1 MSSFYGSH
9 VGFFG
14 GGVGTAGP
22 PIPEAEVIE
31 QNGNLTAHWD
41 FSKWAQ
47 NVGTTWN
54 TSGTTLP
61 DTSGTSIGSSSSTPS
76 MYFTTSHSAYDIE
89 VGSMGTDSL
98 KTLQRNDST
107 SQNGGAEC
115 WGAPAY
121 PDITSSSDP
130 LTIAFVLKP
139 ISIRSGWNR
148 ACTGAWDSVG
158 SYSGAVV
165 FINSSGNGNYRYVN
179 TGTSTST
186 AGYLRPYNP
195 LMPTF
200 STDLWIFMW
209 SFQGTSMRTIYKKG
223 SNASRSYSGTASS
236 TRYYGTETDAN
247 RRTYAFEHGYW
258 NGNPSM
264 EVGEIAVWSEYW
276 TTSDMESLV
285 SNLYDKWS

>member
-1 MSSFYGSH
+1 
-9 VGFFG
+9 
-14 GGVGTAGP
+14 
-22 PIPEAEVIE
+22 
-31 QNGNLTAHWD
+31 
-41 FSKWAQ
+41 
-47 NVGTTWN
+47 
-54 TSGTTLP
+54 
-61 DTSGTSIGSSSSTPS
+61 